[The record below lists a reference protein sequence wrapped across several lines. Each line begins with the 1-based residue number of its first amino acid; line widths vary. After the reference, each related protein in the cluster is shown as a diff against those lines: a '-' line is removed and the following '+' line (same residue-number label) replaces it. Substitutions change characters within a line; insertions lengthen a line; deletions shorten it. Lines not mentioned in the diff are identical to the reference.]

1 MIENSLSPFGSIR
14 DTGSLTLIRCQ
25 FINNAA
31 GLNGDVYSTGT
42 LWVESCRFIDTSS
55 PRPGIRESHSV
66 ITGNGPT
73 TVVNSLFHNCAN
85 PSSAVLSFPSTTS
98 PEFRTVVNCTFPGNS
113 VRTIVETW
121 GLAAVNVRNTIVWGN
136 THSQPAFTGAA
147 VVQYSNIQGGWSGT
161 GNINVNPIF
170 KAADQGDYRL
180 SAGSPCIDR
189 ADASALPPGIT
200 LDLAGKPRFF
210 GDPLT
215 SNVNAAGTPPYL
227 DMGAYEYQ
235 GPFVCLPDLTTTAN
249 PFLPGFGV
257 PDGVLNSEDFFY
269 YLLLYAN
276 NNFAADLT
284 TTAIPGTPG
293 YGIPNGVIN
302 SDDFFYY
309 LVLYAAGCDD

>member
-1 MIENSLSPFGSIR
+1 MSTPREHCGLSR
-14 DTGSLTLIRCQ
+14 
-25 FINNAA
+25 AA
-31 GLNGDVYSTGT
+31 SST
-42 LWVESCRFIDTSS
+42 
-55 PRPGIRESHSV
+55 PAPAKPGIPETRSV

-73 TVVNSLFHNCAN
+73 TIANSLFHNCAN
-85 PSSAVLSFPSTTS
+85 PSTAVLSFSSTTS
-98 PEFRTVVNCTFPGNS
+98 PEFRTVVNCTFSGNS

-170 KAADQGDYRL
+170 KAAGQGDYRL

-210 GDPLT
+210 DDPLT

-227 DMGAYEYQ
+227 DL
-235 GPFVCLPDLTTTAN
+235 PRVSRTLCLPARPDHHRQSLPPRLRRARLTSTPRTFSTTRCSTRTTRRRPHHDRDPWDARLRH
-249 PFLPGFGV
+249 PQRGHQLRR
-257 PDGVLNSEDFFY
+257 
-269 YLLLYAN
+269 LLLLPRALRGGATIDDAGRRRGR
-276 NNFAADLT
+276 AAMTPEASPVGLRT
-284 TTAIPGTPG
+284 LSAGT
-293 YGIPNGVIN
+293 
-302 SDDFFYY
+302 
-309 LVLYAAGCDD
+309 